1 MRATTQPDIVSPK
14 PQMKAEAAP
23 ETEVEPSSSMPK
35 EVVVKP
41 GDTLVKIIKQNYG
54 NYRKEILLK
63 VLSKNPEIRD
73 INRINV
79 GQVIKLPQ
87 LN

>member
-1 MRATTQPDIVSPK
+1 M
-14 PQMKAEAAP
+14 
-23 ETEVEPSSSMPK
+23 
-35 EVVVKP
+35 
-41 GDTLVKIIKQNYG
+41 KIIKQNYG
-54 NYRKEILLK
+54 NYRKETLLK

>member
-1 MRATTQPDIVSPK
+1 
-14 PQMKAEAAP
+14 MKAEAAP
-23 ETEVEPSSSMPK
+23 ETEVEPSPSMPQ

-41 GDTLVKIIKQNYG
+41 GDTLMKIIKQNYG